1 MFKRKLVYLILLLGV
16 EVVSAQS
23 KVTLE
28 QLQQDWSRYQGQR
41 VTITTP
47 LIVCGKFYDSII
59 VASERLYVPE
69 ERAVGLGD
77 GDSTQY
83 WYWRH
88 YNDSMRIKLQC
99 KSSFNLNLGSTV
111 ENLTAQVMGP
121 RHLQTGAQPKF
132 KNYKPSKQVKL
143 AKQPA
148 GRAKPD
154 LTICAANIQNYF
166 VHVGGYATKRN
177 TPAQHQWQCE
187 KTAAALARIEADIY
201 ALCELEQGSSAPA
214 ELVARM
220 NELCRK
226 DRYTFVVTDTIDRDT
241 ISVGYIYN
249 KERVRPQ
256 GDLIFAYKN
265 KNDIYAHRFM
275 IQAFEYIP
283 TGQSFYISLNHPRSK
298 RGTPQEANAK
308 RVGNIKHI
316 LTALETLKQN
326 TPCPT
331 GEGSGK
337 GLPLLLLGD
346 YNSYGQEE
354 PLQMLVKA
362 GYKDMV
368 MAMDSLNYSYSYN
381 AECGYLDRAFANEP
395 MQQYITSIHPIHWN
409 TDYYYSASYWSKYN
423 YKNNIPPT
431 QKQPNIWKCVTPQ
444 AKKNLIFRY
453 SDHDP
458 LLITLKLTT
467 NH

>member
-16 EVVSAQS
+16 GVVSAQP

-47 LIVCGKFYDSII
+47 LVLRGRYYDSLI
-59 VASERLYVPE
+59 VSSERLYVPE

-77 GDSTQY
+77 GDSTSY

-88 YNDSMRIKLQC
+88 YNDSLRIKLQGRM
-99 KSSFNLNLGSTV
+99 SFDINLGATV
-111 ENLTAQVMGP
+111 KNLTAQVMGP
-121 RHLQTGAQPKF
+121 RWLQTGAQVRF
-132 KNYKPSKQVKL
+132 KNFKPAKL

-187 KTAAALARIEADIY
+187 KTAAALTRIGADIY

-220 NELCRK
+220 NELSRK
-226 DRYTFVVTDTIDRDT
+226 DRYAFVVTDTIDRDT

-256 GDLIFAYKN
+256 GDLIFAYEN

-283 TGQSFYISLNHPRSK
+283 TEQSFYISLNHPRSK

-308 RVGNIKHI
+308 RVDNIKHI
-316 LTALETLKQN
+316 LTAIDSLHLSSST
-326 TPCPT
+326 
-331 GEGSGK
+331 
-337 GLPLLLLGD
+337 PLLLLGD

-431 QKQPNIWKCVTPQ
+431 QKQPDIWKCVTPQ

>member
-1 MFKRKLVYLILLLGV
+1 MLKRCVFYLILLFWVGF
-16 EVVSAQS
+16 VSAQT
-23 KVTLE
+23 KVTME
-28 QLQQDWSRYQGQR
+28 QLQHDWSKYQGQR

-59 VASERLYVPE
+59 VSSERLYVPE

-88 YNDSMRIKLQC
+88 YNDSLRIKLQC
-99 KSSFNLNLGSTV
+99 KSSFSLNLGATIT
-111 ENLTAQVMGP
+111 NLTAQVMGP
-121 RHLQTGAQPKF
+121 RTLQTGAEPRF
-132 KNYKPSKQVKL
+132 KNYKPTKLVKPAKL
-143 AKQPA
+143 AKPNI
-148 GRAKPD
+148 
-154 LTICAANIQNYF
+154 TICAANVQNYF

-187 KTAAALARIEADIY
+187 KTAAALTRIGADIY

-214 ELVARM
+214 ELTARM

-256 GDLIFAYKN
+256 GELKYVYKN
-265 KNDIYAHRFM
+265 RNNIYAHRFM
-275 IQAFEYIP
+275 IQAFEDIP
-283 TGQSFYISLNHPRSK
+283 TGKSFYISLNHPRSK
-298 RGTPQEANAK
+298 RGEPSVANAK
-308 RVGNIKHI
+308 RVDNIKHI
-316 LTALETLKQN
+316 LAALDSLKHN
-326 TPCPT
+326 SPCPT
-331 GEGSGK
+331 GEE
-337 GLPLLLLGD
+337 GLPILLLGD
-346 YNSYGQEE
+346 YNAYGQEE

-368 MAMDSLNYSYSYN
+368 MAMDILNYSYSYN

-409 TDYYYSASYWSKYN
+409 TDYYYSAAYWSKYN
-423 YKNNIPPT
+423 YKNNTPPKEK
-431 QKQPNIWKCVTPQ
+431 QKDIWKCVSPQ
-444 AKKNLIFRY
+444 AKKNLLFRY

-458 LLITLKLTT
+458 LLICVTLQP
-467 NH
+467 

>member
-1 MFKRKLVYLILLLGV
+1 MRKRGLIYIMLLIGV
-16 EVVSAQS
+16 GFVFAQT

-47 LIVCGKFYDSII
+47 LVLCGKLYDSHL
-59 VASERLYVPE
+59 VSPERLLVPE
-69 ERAVGLGD
+69 ERAVGLAY

-83 WYWRH
+83 WYWRR
-88 YNDSMRIKLQC
+88 YNDSLRITLQC
-99 KSSFNLNLGSTV
+99 VTPFHINLGATIK
-111 ENLTAQVMGP
+111 NLTAQVMGP
-121 RHLQTGAQPKF
+121 RWLQTGAQPKF
-132 KNYKPSKQVKL
+132 RNAKPSKLVKKP
-143 AKQPA
+143 AK
-148 GRAKPD
+148 GT
-154 LTICAANIQNYF
+154 LTICAANLQNYF

-187 KTAAALARIEADIY
+187 KTAAALTRIGADIY
-201 ALCELEQGSSAPA
+201 ALCELEQGSAAPA

-249 KERVRPQ
+249 KERVRPR
-256 GDLIFAYKN
+256 GELTYVYKN
-265 KNDIYAHRFM
+265 RNDIYAHRFM
-275 IQAFEYIP
+275 IQAFEDIP
-283 TGQSFYISLNHPRSK
+283 TGKSFYISLNHPRSK
-298 RGTPQEANAK
+298 RGNPQAANAK
-308 RVGNIKHI
+308 RVDNIKRI
-316 LTALETLKQN
+316 LTAIDSLKKN

-337 GLPLLLLGD
+337 GLPILLLGD

-381 AECGYLDRAFANEP
+381 AECGYLDRAFANES

-409 TDYYYSASYWSKYN
+409 TDYYYSAAYWSKYN
-423 YKNNIPPT
+423 YKNNTPPK
-431 QKQPNIWKCVTPQ
+431 QKQPNIWKCVSPQ
-444 AKKNLIFRY
+444 AKKNLLFRY

-458 LLITLKLTT
+458 LLICVTLQP
-467 NH
+467 

>member
-1 MFKRKLVYLILLLGV
+1 MRKRGLIYIMLLIGV
-16 EVVSAQS
+16 VFVSAQT

-47 LIVCGKFYDSII
+47 LVVCGKYYDSII
-59 VASERLYVPE
+59 VSSERLYVPE

-77 GDSTQY
+77 GDSTSY

-88 YNDSMRIKLQC
+88 YNDSLRIKLQC
-99 KSSFNLNLGSTV
+99 KSSFSLNLGSTV
-111 ENLTAQVMGP
+111 KNLTAQVIGP
-121 RHLQTGAQPKF
+121 RSLQTGAEPRF
-132 KNYKPSKQVKL
+132 KNYKPSKNVK
-143 AKQPA
+143 
-148 GRAKPD
+148 RAKSD
-154 LTICAANIQNYF
+154 LTICAANVQNYF

-187 KTAAALARIEADIY
+187 KTAAALTRIGADIY
-201 ALCELEQGSSAPA
+201 TLCELEQGSSAPA

-226 DRYTFVVTDTIDRDT
+226 DCYTFVVTDTIDRDT

-249 KERVRPQ
+249 KERVRPR
-256 GDLIFAYKN
+256 GELTYVYKN
-265 KNDIYAHRFM
+265 RNNIYAHRFM
-275 IQAFEYIP
+275 IQAFEDIP
-283 TGQSFYISLNHPRSK
+283 TGKSFYISLNHPRSK
-298 RGTPQEANAK
+298 RGNPQAANAK
-308 RVGNIKHI
+308 RVDNIKRI

-337 GLPLLLLGD
+337 GLPILLLGD
-346 YNSYGQEE
+346 YNSYGQED

-409 TDYYYSASYWSKYN
+409 TDYYYSAAYWSKYN
-423 YKNNIPPT
+423 YKNNTPPK

-444 AKKNLIFRY
+444 AKKNLLFRY

-458 LLITLKLTT
+458 LLICVTLQP
-467 NH
+467 

>member
-77 GDSTQY
+77 GDSTSY
-83 WYWRH
+83 RYWRH

-111 ENLTAQVMGP
+111 ENLTAQVIGP

-187 KTAAALARIEADIY
+187 KTAAALTRIGADIY

-220 NELCRK
+220 NELSRK
-226 DRYTFVVTDTIDRDT
+226 DRYAFVVTDTIDRDT
-241 ISVGYIYN
+241 ISVGYIYD

-256 GDLIFAYKN
+256 GDLIFAYEN

-283 TGQSFYISLNHPRSK
+283 TEQSFYISLNHPRSK

-308 RVGNIKHI
+308 RIGNISHI
-316 LTALETLKQN
+316 LTAIDSLHLSSST
-326 TPCPT
+326 
-331 GEGSGK
+331 
-337 GLPLLLLGD
+337 PLLLLGD

-458 LLITLKLTT
+458 LLISI
-467 NH
+467 NFH

>member
-1 MFKRKLVYLILLLGV
+1 MLKRGLVYLILLLEVG
-16 EVVSAQS
+16 VVSAQS

-47 LIVCGKFYDSII
+47 LVLCGRYYDSLI
-59 VASERLYVPE
+59 VSSERLYVPE

-77 GDSTQY
+77 GDSTSY

-88 YNDSMRIKLQC
+88 YNDSLRIKLQGRL
-99 KSSFNLNLGSTV
+99 SFDINLGATV
-111 ENLTAQVMGP
+111 KNLTAQVMGP
-121 RHLQTGAQPKF
+121 RWLQTGAQVRF
-132 KNYKPSKQVKL
+132 KNFKP
-143 AKQPA
+143 AKCVSPA
-148 GRAKPD
+148 KSD
-154 LTICAANIQNYF
+154 LILCAANLQNYF

-187 KTAAALARIEADIY
+187 KTAAALTKIGADIY

-226 DRYTFVVTDTIDRDT
+226 DRYAFVVTDTIDRDT

-249 KERVRPQ
+249 KECVCPK
-256 GDLIFAYKN
+256 GDLIFAYEN

-275 IQAFEYIP
+275 IQAFEHIP

-298 RGTPQEANAK
+298 RGIPQEANAK
-308 RVGNIKHI
+308 RVANIARVLAAIDSLH
-316 LTALETLKQN
+316 LSSST
-326 TPCPT
+326 
-331 GEGSGK
+331 
-337 GLPLLLLGD
+337 PLLLLGD
-346 YNSYGQEE
+346 YNAYGQEQS
-354 PLQMLVKA
+354 LQMLVKA
-362 GYKDMV
+362 GYRDMV
-368 MAMDSLNYSYSYN
+368 MAMDSLNYSYSYDG
-381 AECGYLDRAFANEP
+381 ECGYLDRAFANEP

-458 LLITLKLTT
+458 LLICLTLQP
-467 NH
+467 

>member
-77 GDSTQY
+77 GDSTSY
-83 WYWRH
+83 RYWRH

-187 KTAAALARIEADIY
+187 KTAAALTRIGADIY

-220 NELCRK
+220 NELSRK
-226 DRYTFVVTDTIDRDT
+226 DRYAFVVTDTIDRDT

-249 KERVRPQ
+249 KERVRPK
-256 GDLIFAYKN
+256 GDLIFAYEN
-265 KNDIYAHRFM
+265 KNNIYAHRFM

-283 TGQSFYISLNHPRSK
+283 TEQSFYISLNHPRSK

-308 RVGNIKHI
+308 RIGNISHI
-316 LTALETLKQN
+316 LTAIDSLHLSSST
-326 TPCPT
+326 
-331 GEGSGK
+331 
-337 GLPLLLLGD
+337 PLLLLGD

-458 LLITLKLTT
+458 LLISI
-467 NH
+467 NFH